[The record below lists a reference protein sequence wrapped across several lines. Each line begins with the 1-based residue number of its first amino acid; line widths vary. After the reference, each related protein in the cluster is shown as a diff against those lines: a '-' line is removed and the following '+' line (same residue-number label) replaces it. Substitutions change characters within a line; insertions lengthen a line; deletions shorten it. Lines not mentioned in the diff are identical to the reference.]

1 MDHLSIG
8 MLALVVLGGFAAAFV
23 DSVVGGGG
31 LISVPVLLTAG
42 LPPAAAL
49 GTNKLAGTLSSLTS
63 TLSFFASGHVD
74 VRAVRGLI
82 PLSLLGAAAGTLTL
96 RHVPSGFLK
105 PMVVAML
112 AAIAVYTLLRR
123 DWGERAAFVRFTAGT
138 AWMTGIAAFALG
150 FYDGFFGPGTGSF
163 LIFAFLLLGFD
174 FVKAAGN
181 AKALN
186 FASNLAS
193 LATFLVLGSVHYG
206 VGLLMGAAMIAGS
219 WIGSRFA
226 IRRGRAY
233 IKPLFLAVCALLI
246 GKQVLDLL

>member
-1 MDHLSIG
+1 MEHLSFG
-8 MLALVVLGGFAAAFV
+8 MLLFIVLGGFAAAFI

-31 LISVPVLLTAG
+31 LVSVPVLLTAG

-63 TLSFFASGHVD
+63 AVSFFSSGHID
-74 VRAVRGLI
+74 IRTVRGLI
-82 PLSLLGAAAGTLTL
+82 PLSLLGAAVGTLTL
-96 RHVPSGFLK
+96 RQVPSGFLK
-105 PMVVAML
+105 PLVVAML
-112 AAIAVYTLLRR
+112 ALIALYTLMRR
-123 DWGERAAFVRFTAGT
+123 DWGDRATFTRFTSGT
-138 AWMTGIAAFALG
+138 AWLTGTVAFALG

-186 FASNLAS
+186 FSSNLAS
-193 LATFLVLGSVHYG
+193 LVTFLALGSVHYG
-206 VGLLMGAAMIAGS
+206 VGLLMGASMIAGA

-233 IKPLFLAVCALLI
+233 IKPLFLTVCVLLI
-246 GKQVLDLL
+246 GKQVCDLL